1 MPHAYWFVVD
11 SPCGMFYS
19 TMYYFYWYKFFLTNN
34 LYIFKWL
41 YCLFFIKKIDACPSL
56 PPEVY
61 WNKSTI
67 LLHASLIQCVPN
79 LVLTYCYCHN
89 VTANSISLH
98 IDVSMFANELFY
110 ILFWWIFFLENREFW
125 FWWHFLLWQVQKM
138 GSVGRSIDVASFK
151 NYEELC

>member
-1 MPHAYWFVVD
+1 
-11 SPCGMFYS
+11 MFYS
-19 TMYYFYWYKFFLTNN
+19 TMYYFCWYKFFLTNN

-41 YCLFFIKKIDACPSL
+41 HCLFFIKKIEACPSL

-67 LLHASLIQCVPN
+67 LLHASLIQCVPS
-79 LVLTYCYCHN
+79 LVLTYCYYHN

-98 IDVSMFANELFY
+98 INVSMFANELFLIICFCLASFNKD
-110 ILFWWIFFLENREFW
+110 ILFWWIFLLENREFW

-138 GSVGRSIDVASFK
+138 GLVGRSIDVASFK